1 VVRKDKDPSSKVLHV
16 LSLSQGVY
24 MTQSDTMSIGLNGL
38 SIQGS
43 SPVPLEA
50 ILQDPHSK
58 QSVSITKKTT
68 TAELTN
74 SDPHWVTASYSIEE
88 ANRDPSA
95 RGRRQSFRARFE
107 ISRFEVGFDSKDA
120 MNDWMDAI
128 DLQRQKYVL

>member
-1 VVRKDKDPSSKVLHV
+1 MVRKDRDPSSKVLHV

-43 SPVPLEA
+43 SPVLLDA

-58 QSVSITKKTT
+58 QSTSSSTNKT
-68 TAELTN
+68 
-74 SDPHWVTASYSIEE
+74 SDPWVTVHYSVD
-88 ANRDPSA
+88 AAHRDPST
-95 RGRRQSFRARFE
+95 RSRREPFRARFE
-107 ISRFEVGFDSKDA
+107 VCRFEIGFDCKDS

-128 DLQRQKYVL
+128 DMQREQYEL

>member
-1 VVRKDKDPSSKVLHV
+1 VVRKDRDPSSKVLHV

-43 SPVPLEA
+43 SPVLLDA

-58 QSVSITKKTT
+58 QSTSSSTNKT
-68 TAELTN
+68 
-74 SDPHWVTASYSIEE
+74 SDPWVTVHYSVD
-88 ANRDPSA
+88 AAHRDPSI
-95 RGRRQSFRARFE
+95 RSRREPFRARFE
-107 ISRFEVGFDSKDA
+107 VCRFEIGFDSKDS

-128 DLQRQKYVL
+128 DMQREQYEL